1 MMKIRIPSLALFL
14 ALIILSF
21 GCDSTEGEEEDG
33 TRYKVAETAMQAR
46 GGVDLVM
53 SYDQN
58 TQKFN
63 GTVTNTNDAAV
74 SDVRVEI
81 HLSNGT
87 ELGPTRTGLTT
98 QESKPVT
105 ELGPTPRTGLTTQ
118 ESKPVTLDATGQSF
132 DWWSVHVELG
142 GDSEH

>member
-1 MMKIRIPSLALFL
+1 MMKIRIPSLALIL

-21 GCDSTEGEEEDG
+21 GCDSTEGEEEEDG

-87 ELGPTRTGLTT
+87 ELGPT
-98 QESKPVT
+98 
-105 ELGPTPRTGLTTQ
+105 PRTGLATQ

-142 GDSEH
+142 QGEH

>member
-1 MMKIRIPSLALFL
+1 MLFGWPPASNFNTLAPMKRSSVRPLIL

-87 ELGPTRTGLTT
+87 ELGPT
-98 QESKPVT
+98 
-105 ELGPTPRTGLTTQ
+105 PRTGLATQ